1 MLNLVCKAT
10 HAHNLGA
17 APLDR
22 PLGESIRFYHTNIKH
37 AKVYIVMLAMI
48 NLSHLRIGWG
58 KIHKKPW
65 LWYALITYLLI

>member
-48 NLSHLRIGWG
+48 NLSHLRIG
-58 KIHKKPW
+58 
-65 LWYALITYLLI
+65 